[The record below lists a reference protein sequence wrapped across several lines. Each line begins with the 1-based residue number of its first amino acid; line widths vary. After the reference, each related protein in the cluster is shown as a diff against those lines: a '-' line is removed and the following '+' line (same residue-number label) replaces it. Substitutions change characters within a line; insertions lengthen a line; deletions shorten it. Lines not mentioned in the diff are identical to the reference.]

1 MLRRLVPS
9 PSMFVALVAL
19 FVALGG
25 SAYAAIVITGK
36 NIRNSTVVG
45 ADIKNGALA
54 SRDLKKDSVG
64 GVAILESRLKTVPS
78 ASQADGLTRF
88 AVVTNAGALARGRN
102 VASAVRTS
110 LGRYQVVFDRD
121 VRGCAYLATIG
132 DTSAA
137 GPPQSSEISTTSL
150 ASNPNGVSIR
160 TENDAG
166 DPVDRPFHLAVPC

>member
-9 PSMFVALVAL
+9 PSMLVALVAL

-25 SAYAAIVITGK
+25 SAYAAIVITGR
-36 NIRNSTVVG
+36 NIKNSTVEG

-54 SRDLKKDSVG
+54 SRDIKPNSVG

-88 AVVTNAGALARGRN
+88 AVVSSTGTLARGRSVTS
-102 VASAVRTS
+102 VARTS
-110 LGRYQVVFDRD
+110 AGRYQVIFDRD
-121 VRGCAYLATIG
+121 VRACAYLASIG
-132 DTSAA
+132 DISAS
-137 GPPQSSEISTTSL
+137 GPPQGSEISTSSL
-150 ASNPNGVSIR
+150 ASNVNGVSVR

-166 DPVDRPFHLAVPC
+166 APMDRPFHLVVPC

>member
-25 SAYAAIVITGK
+25 SAYAAIVITGR
-36 NIRNSTVVG
+36 NIKNSTVEG

-54 SRDLKKDSVG
+54 SRDMKKDSLG
-64 GVAILESRLKTVPS
+64 GVAILESRLGTVPS

-88 AVVTNAGALARGRN
+88 AVVTNAGVLARGRN
-102 VASAVRTS
+102 VTSAVRTG
-110 LGRYQVVFDRD
+110 LGRYQVIFNRD

-137 GPPQSSEISTTSL
+137 GPPQGSEITTSSL
-150 ASNPNGVSIR
+150 ATNANAVSIR

-166 DPVDRPFHLAVPC
+166 TAVDRPFHLAVPC

>member
-88 AVVTNAGALARGRN
+88 AVVTNAGSLARGRN
-102 VASAVRTS
+102 VTSAVRTGV
-110 LGRYQVVFDRD
+110 GRYQVTFDRD

-132 DTSAA
+132 DSSAA
-137 GPPQSSEISTTSL
+137 GPPQGSEITTSSL
-150 ASNPNGVSIR
+150 ATNANAISIR

-166 DPVDRPFHLAVPC
+166 AAVDRPFHLVVPC

>member
-25 SAYAAIVITGK
+25 SAYAAIVITGR
-36 NIRNSTVVG
+36 NIRNSTVEG

-54 SRDLKKDSVG
+54 SRDIKANSVG
-64 GVAILESRLKTVPS
+64 GVAILESRLGTVPS

-88 AVVTNAGALARGRN
+88 AVVSGAGALARGRS
-102 VASAVRTS
+102 VSSAARTS
-110 LGRYQVVFDRD
+110 AGRYQVIFDRD
-121 VRGCAYLATIG
+121 VRGCAYFATIG

-137 GPPQSSEISTTSL
+137 GPPQGSEITTSSL
-150 ASNPNGVSIR
+150 ASNVNGISIR

-166 DPVDRPFHLAVPC
+166 AAVDRPFHLVVPC